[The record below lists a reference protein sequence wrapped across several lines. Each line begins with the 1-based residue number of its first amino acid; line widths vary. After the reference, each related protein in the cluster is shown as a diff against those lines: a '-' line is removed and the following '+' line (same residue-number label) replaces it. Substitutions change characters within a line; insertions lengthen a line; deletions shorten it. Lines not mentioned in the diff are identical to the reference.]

1 MIPITFLIDSALIT
15 IFEYTEK
22 KRERRER
29 ERECFKFERKRE
41 SFGEK
46 ERIV

>member
-29 ERECFKFERKRE
+29 ESVSSLREREKAWERKRE
-41 SFGEK
+41 
-46 ERIV
+46 